1 MDSINEYQRQYP
13 ATIARAAGYIS
24 LIRIL
29 IMIQRLFIPLFCVLL
44 LSYKVASFSVAPTF
58 ARSSSSRQQQ
68 QNVLFMGGGRGV
80 ATSLDG
86 KMATVEKVKGL
97 LDTSEMVFTVP
108 ASSITV
114 SQAQELRRSLP
125 ETTVAKVVK
134 NKLMIRAL
142 EGTDYEVAKDDK
154 LLTGANMWFFIQ
166 DDIGGTIKAYNA
178 FLKSVGKME
187 THGINGGIM
196 EGTIYD
202 DKGVQAIG
210 KLPSKLELYAR
221 IAGSIKAVPSKVARV
236 IKAPNSKLARAIKLA
251 TEEVN
256 K

>member
-1 MDSINEYQRQYP
+1 
-13 ATIARAAGYIS
+13 
-24 LIRIL
+24 
-29 IMIQRLFIPLFCVLL
+29 
-44 LSYKVASFSVAPTF
+44 
-58 ARSSSSRQQQ
+58 
-68 QNVLFMGGGRGV
+68 MGGGRGI

-86 KMATVEKVKGL
+86 KKATVEKVKGL

-114 SQAQELRRSLP
+114 SQAETLRRSLP

-142 EGTDYEVAKDDK
+142 EGTEYDVANGDN
-154 LLTGANMWFFIQ
+154 LLKGANMWFFIQ

-178 FLKSVGKME
+178 FLKSVGKLE

-196 EGTIYD
+196 EGTVYD
-202 DKGVQAIG
+202 AKGVQAIG
-210 KLPSKLELYAR
+210 NLPSKQELYAR
-221 IAGSIKAVPSKVARV
+221 IAGSIQAVPTKVARV
-236 IKAPNSKLARAIKLA
+236 IKAPSSKLARAIKLA

-256 K
+256 KDN

>member
-1 MDSINEYQRQYP
+1 
-13 ATIARAAGYIS
+13 
-24 LIRIL
+24 
-29 IMIQRLFIPLFCVLL
+29 MIQRAFILASFCALLF
-44 LSYKVASFSVAPTF
+44 SYNVASFTVVPDAVRSL
-58 ARSSSSRQQQ
+58 SSSQQRHQ
-68 QNVLFMGGGRGV
+68 QPLFMGGGRGI

-114 SQAQELRRSLP
+114 TQAETLRRSLP
-125 ETTVAKVVK
+125 ENTIAKVVK
-134 NKLMIRAL
+134 NKLMVRAL

-154 LLTGANMWFFIQ
+154 LLKGANMWFFIQ

-178 FLKSVGKME
+178 FLKAVGKLE
-187 THGINGGIM
+187 THGIQGGIM

-202 DKGVQAIG
+202 TKGVQAIG
-210 KLPSKLELYAR
+210 TLPSKQELYAR
-221 IAGSIKAVPSKVARV
+221 IAGSIQAVPTKVARV

-251 TEEVN
+251 TEEIN
-256 K
+256 KE